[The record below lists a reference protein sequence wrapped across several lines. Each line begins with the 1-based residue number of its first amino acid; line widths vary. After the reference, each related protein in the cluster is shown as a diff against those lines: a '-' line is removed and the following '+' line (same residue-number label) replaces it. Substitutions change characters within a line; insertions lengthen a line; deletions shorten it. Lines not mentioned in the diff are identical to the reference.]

1 MLYFPLQDS
10 IELLRRLTFRKVW
23 NGIKVFSSYHYSRL
37 SGKATQWGLPIAV
50 SLEPTTS
57 CNLRCP
63 ECPSGLRSFTR
74 DRGMLQEDLF
84 RRTIETLH
92 KELWYLT
99 FYFQGEPYLHP
110 KFLEMVNFASQKGIY
125 TATSTNGHYLNDEK
139 AKMTVLSGL
148 SRLIISLDGIKQ
160 ETYELYRKGG
170 NLEKVIEGIQNI
182 IRWKRELKSKTP
194 KLILQF
200 LIFKHN
206 ETEMSQ
212 VIEFGRKLGVD
223 EVRFKTAQVYDYD
236 RGNTLIPQ
244 NEKFSRYHKQ
254 DDGRYAVKNPLPN
267 HCWKLWHSCVITWDG
282 KVVPCC
288 FDKDAKHRLG
298 NLQTESFKQVW
309 KSNAYRQFRSSVLR
323 SRKEVDICTNC
334 TEGLTL

>member
-37 SGKATQWGLPIAV
+37 SGNATQWGLPIAV

-334 TEGLTL
+334 TEGLT